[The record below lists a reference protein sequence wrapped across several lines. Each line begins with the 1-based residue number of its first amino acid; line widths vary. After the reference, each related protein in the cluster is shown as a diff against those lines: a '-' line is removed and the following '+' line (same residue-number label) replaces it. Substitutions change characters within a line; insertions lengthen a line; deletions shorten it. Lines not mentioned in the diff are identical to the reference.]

1 MLLKYRLIYFYFFGF
16 SIFGYGILLVY
27 DLDNNKIEL
36 LKNYYYIIYVE
47 YIYNNELLIKKLS

>member
-36 LKNYYYIIYVE
+36 LKNYYYIIYVQ
-47 YIYNNELLIKKLS
+47 YVYNNELN